1 MFLIIVF
8 SFNINANEVKI
19 IAKVNNQIITNIDVQ
34 NELNY
39 LIALSSSLQKI
50 DKSKV
55 KEFARESIIREKIK
69 LQEISKN

>member
-1 MFLIIVF
+1 MFRAQKLKIFSFILFLIIVF
-8 SFNINANEVKI
+8 SFNVNANEVKI

-39 LIALSSSLQKI
+39 LIALNSSLQEI

-55 KEFARESIIREKIK
+55 KEFARDP
-69 LQEISKN
+69 